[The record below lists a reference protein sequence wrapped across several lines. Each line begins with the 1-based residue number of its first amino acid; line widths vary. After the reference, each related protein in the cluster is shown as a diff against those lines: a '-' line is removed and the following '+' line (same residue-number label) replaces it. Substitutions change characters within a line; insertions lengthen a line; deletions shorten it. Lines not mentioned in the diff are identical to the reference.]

1 MPTLLDATLTL
12 EQMAD
17 ATVSMMALA
26 ADAREAMPV
35 ETAGL
40 LRTAAQGLG
49 MVQRSLLREALELE
63 LAPGDLL

>member
-1 MPTLLDATLTL
+1 MPTLLDAPLTL

-17 ATVSMMALA
+17 ATVSMMALD

-63 LAPGDLL
+63 LRR